1 METEILIVKLW
12 GYLFLSFS
20 IPLLLSSKSIITLG
34 ELSKD
39 KSFIFMTGFISI
51 IMCIPLVL
59 INNVWRA
66 DIVGVTTLM
75 AWMGIAKGIVRL
87 YSPEYIS
94 SLSTSF
100 NTKTYRIFLIITLFL
115 GIVFTYA
122 GHYPYWG

>member
-94 SLSTSF
+94 SLSTRF

>member
-1 METEILIVKLW
+1 
-12 GYLFLSFS
+12 
-20 IPLLLSSKSIITLG
+20 
-34 ELSKD
+34 
-39 KSFIFMTGFISI
+39 
-51 IMCIPLVL
+51 MCIPLVL

-94 SLSTSF
+94 SLSTRF